1 MGVTSVSLCC
11 QQAVK
16 ELALRDDTWKSLRAL
31 ADS

>member
-16 ELALRDDTWKSLRAL
+16 ELALRDDTLRAL